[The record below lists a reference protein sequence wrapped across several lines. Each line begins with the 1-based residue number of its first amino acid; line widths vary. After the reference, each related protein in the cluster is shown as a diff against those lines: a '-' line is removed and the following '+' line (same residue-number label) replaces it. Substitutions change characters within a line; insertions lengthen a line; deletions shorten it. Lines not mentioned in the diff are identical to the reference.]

1 MGKRKLDSV
10 LDGEFDE
17 KDRSLKT
24 SEGGASD
31 EEFVPEVKVVGEIIK
46 RAGGK
51 LKGDKGRKMYQA
63 FEVDGNRYEVVRAF
77 SLIPGS

>member
-10 LDGEFDE
+10 LDGESDE
-17 KDRSLKT
+17 KDRSLKS

-31 EEFVPEVKVVGEIIK
+31 EEFVPEVKVVGEFIK
-46 RAGGK
+46 KPGGK

-63 FEVDGNRYEVVRAF
+63 FEVDGNRYDVVRAF
-77 SLIPGS
+77 SLASDS